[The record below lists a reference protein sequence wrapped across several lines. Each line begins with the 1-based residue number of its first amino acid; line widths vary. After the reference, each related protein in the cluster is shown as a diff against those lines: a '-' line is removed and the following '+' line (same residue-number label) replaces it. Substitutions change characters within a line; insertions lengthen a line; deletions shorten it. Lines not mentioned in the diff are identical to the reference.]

1 MGGEVRLRRMST
13 SAVAVPDRFA
23 FWEALLSSSMFP
35 VRLRPADT
43 VAPRRGPTDFRAEFL
58 QADSGTA
65 RITSGVLDPVRGEST
80 AAQAR
85 QRDAGTVQLMLH
97 AGGRLLVESRQ
108 GRQVFT
114 EQTVLVQ
121 TDDELTVHTHSE
133 RVRMLVLSVSAAQL
147 SLPVGLLRP
156 MMFVPLPV
164 DAGVRALLSGA
175 IDTAR
180 RSTGSL
186 DAVGMNAYLTGIA
199 ELVLRTVAGRQ
210 PDHAGTVAARRIQAC
225 DVVCARLGDPHL
237 NAAVVAE
244 AIGVTVRRLHQ
255 LFRGGPTVAEQIR
268 HRRMELGAS
277 LLRDPMWAAQPVSAV
292 ARRCGYLDQSQFARS
307 FRRHTGTTPTGYRA

>member
-1 MGGEVRLRRMST
+1 VGGEVRLRRMST

-108 GRQVFT
+108 GR
-114 EQTVLVQ
+114 
-121 TDDELTVHTHSE
+121 
-133 RVRMLVLSVSAAQL
+133 
-147 SLPVGLLRP
+147 
-156 MMFVPLPV
+156 
-164 DAGVRALLSGA
+164 
-175 IDTAR
+175 
-180 RSTGSL
+180 
-186 DAVGMNAYLTGIA
+186 
-199 ELVLRTVAGRQ
+199 
-210 PDHAGTVAARRIQAC
+210 
-225 DVVCARLGDPHL
+225 
-237 NAAVVAE
+237 
-244 AIGVTVRRLHQ
+244 
-255 LFRGGPTVAEQIR
+255 
-268 HRRMELGAS
+268 
-277 LLRDPMWAAQPVSAV
+277 
-292 ARRCGYLDQSQFARS
+292 
-307 FRRHTGTTPTGYRA
+307 